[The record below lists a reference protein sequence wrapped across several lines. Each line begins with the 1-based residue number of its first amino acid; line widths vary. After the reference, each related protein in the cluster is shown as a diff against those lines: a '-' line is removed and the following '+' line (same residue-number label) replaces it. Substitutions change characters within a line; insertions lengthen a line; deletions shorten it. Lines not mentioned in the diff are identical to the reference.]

1 MANLSVRNLDKNTY
15 DQLRIRAARHG
26 ISMEEE
32 VRQIL
37 HQVIATP
44 ERITSVFQKYFGP
57 THGIDLA
64 LQNRRKPH
72 EPMDFDE

>member
-44 ERITSVFQKYFGP
+44 ERITPVFQKYF
-57 THGIDLA
+57 
-64 LQNRRKPH
+64 
-72 EPMDFDE
+72 